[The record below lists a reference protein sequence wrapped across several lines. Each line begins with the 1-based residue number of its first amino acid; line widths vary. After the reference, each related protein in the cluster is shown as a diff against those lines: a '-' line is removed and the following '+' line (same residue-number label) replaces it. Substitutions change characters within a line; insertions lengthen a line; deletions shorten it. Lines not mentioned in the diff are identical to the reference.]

1 MLDRIRGHK
10 DDRGYVLIFVVLMM
24 LAMAAMAAGM
34 NRRASMQARV
44 TANQTRN
51 SQIQFGQIAAL
62 EEAAWTLSR
71 NPGWRTSSA
80 GENIEF
86 EGITYNRKVV
96 DASVDGFTDVV
107 TVMVAVP
114 GGATKAFS
122 TAFKL
127 IPQTRI
133 FYLIADTE
141 NNVIRRVDTTTGI
154 IDTIAGTGYS
164 GYTGD
169 NGPAVEARLDGPG
182 GVFVDSHENI
192 YIADTGNHVIRKVDA
207 TTREITTVAG
217 NGSHGYAGDTGPATS
232 ASLDKPGGVFV
243 DALDNIYIADTE
255 NHRIRKVDGE
265 TGIITTVAGNG
276 GHTYAG
282 DTGPATSASLNK
294 PGGVFVDTSKNIY
307 IADTEN
313 NVIRKV
319 DGVTNVITTVAGDA
333 GTGSNGYSGDD
344 GPATE
349 AQLDKPSGVFVDTF
363 GNIYIADT
371 ENHCIRM
378 TYYDEA
384 EDRIEIATIA
394 GIGDD
399 HGYSGDGD
407 SPTLAQLNKPQSA
420 WVDKLGN
427 LLIADTDNNRIRKV
441 NVTRSVIS
449 TAAGDGSEGY
459 TGDYGLAIYASLK
472 KPGSVF
478 AYESPAPSYLYI
490 SDPSNYQIRQV
501 DLKEGF
507 LTKSAGT
514 IWSGYNGDNILA
526 TWARLNYPFGVHV
539 DASGNLYIADT
550 YNHRIRKVNGK
561 TGIITTVAGTG
572 SKGFSGDGGPAT
584 SARLRYPFSV
594 FVDSAGNIYIMDT
607 YNYRVRKVDAQTQII
622 TTVVGDGSAKFLG
635 DGGLAT
641 GASIAKSYDVAVDKE
656 GNLYIADTH
665 SHCIRKVDATTG
677 IINTVVGQG
686 GDAGFSGDGG
696 LATEALLNQPTGVY
710 VDVAGN
716 IFVSDTKNDV
726 IRKVDATTQIITTV
740 AGNGTSG
747 FSGDGGPA
755 IQAQLDYPEGV
766 WVDTSGNIYIVD
778 TDNCR
783 IRKVDATTGIITTIA
798 GTFFCGFNGNT
809 QPATDAALYYPSD
822 ISVYEPSSIERL
834 PQIYRQSN

>member
-1 MLDRIRGHK
+1 MPERIRGHK
-10 DDRGYVLIFVVLMM
+10 NDRGYVLILVVLVM

-34 NRRASMQARV
+34 NRRASMQSRV

-62 EEAAWTLSR
+62 EEAAWNLSR

-86 EGITYNRKVV
+86 EGITYNRKVL
-96 DASVDGFTDVV
+96 DASISGFNDVV

-114 GGATKAFS
+114 GGATKTFS
-122 TAFKL
+122 TSFQL

-141 NNVIRRVDTTTGI
+141 NNAIRRVDTTTGI
-154 IDTIAGTGYS
+154 IDTIAGTGDS

-169 NGPAVEARLDGPG
+169 NGPAVEARLNKPR

-192 YIADTGNHVIRKVDA
+192 YIADTENNVIRKVDA
-207 TTREITTVAG
+207 PTREITTVV
-217 NGSHGYAGDTGPATS
+217 GSGAKGYSGDTGPATS
-232 ASLDKPGGVFV
+232 ASLNKPQGVFV
-243 DALDNIYIADTE
+243 DALENIYIADTD
-255 NHRIRKVDGE
+255 NHRIRKVDGV
-265 TGIITTVAGNG
+265 TGIITTVAGDG

-294 PGGVFVDTSKNIY
+294 PQGVFVDSNKNIYVADTDNHRIRKVDGVTGIITTVAGDGDNTYAGDSGPATSASLNKPQGVFVDSNKNIY
-307 IADTEN
+307 IADTDN
-313 NVIRKV
+313 HVTRKV
-319 DGVTNVITTVAGDA
+319 DGETGIITTVAG
-333 GTGSNGYSGDD
+333 NGLGD
-344 GPATE
+344 
-349 AQLDKPSGVFVDTF
+349 
-363 GNIYIADT
+363 
-371 ENHCIRM
+371 
-378 TYYDEA
+378 
-384 EDRIEIATIA
+384 
-394 GIGDD
+394 
-399 HGYSGDGD
+399 YSGDGD
-407 SPTLAQLNKPQSA
+407 QAILASLKKPGGVSL
-420 WVDKLGN
+420 DKLGN
-427 LLIADTDNNRIRKV
+427 LLIADTDNSRIRKV
-441 NVTRSVIS
+441 NVTTQDIS
-449 TAAGDGSEGY
+449 TAAGNGSEGY

-472 KPGSVF
+472 KPGSVC

-526 TWARLNYPFGVHV
+526 TWARLNYPFGVHA

-622 TTVVGDGSAKFLG
+622 STVVGDGSAKFLG

-641 GASIAKSYDVAVDKE
+641 DASIKKSYDVAVDKE
-656 GNLYIADTH
+656 GNLYIAATH

-686 GDAGFSGDGG
+686 TVVGFSGDGG
-696 LATEALLNQPTGVY
+696 LATEARLNQPTGVY
-710 VDVAGN
+710 VDVSGN
-716 IFVSDTKNDV
+716 IYVSDTKNDV

-740 AGNGTSG
+740 AGNGTPD

-755 IQAQLDYPEGV
+755 TQAQLDYPEGV
-766 WVDTSGNIYIVD
+766 WVDSSGNLYIVD

-783 IRKVDATTGIITTIA
+783 IRKVDGTTGIITTIA
-798 GTFFCGFNGNT
+798 GTFFCGYNGNT
-809 QPATDAALYYPSD
+809 KPAIDAALYYPSD